1 MFGLNSTSKL
11 FVRTFFLPDNNH
23 SLLYFLKVFIYE
35 NHRRCICQFLSTF
48 AVMLKTINILNKRA
62 RFDYE
67 VIETFT
73 AGIVLTGTEIK
84 TIRLGK
90 AQITESFCEFN
101 EANELFAIN
110 TSIEEYAFGNQFNHK
125 ARTERKLLLNKRE
138 LKNLR
143 RSVETKGLTIVPLKL
158 FTNEKGMAKLEIG
171 LCKGKKTYDKR
182 ESLKEQDTKRDLDRI
197 KKAYK

>member
-1 MFGLNSTSKL
+1 
-11 FVRTFFLPDNNH
+11 
-23 SLLYFLKVFIYE
+23 
-35 NHRRCICQFLSTF
+35 
-48 AVMLKTINILNKRA
+48 MLKTVNILNKRA

-67 VIETFT
+67 IIETYT

-84 TIRLGK
+84 SIRLGK

-101 EANELFAIN
+101 DTDELFAIN
-110 TSIEEYAFGNQFNHK
+110 TSIEEYTFGNQFNHK
-125 ARTERKLLLNKRE
+125 ARSERKLLLNRRE

-143 RSVETKGLTIVPLKL
+143 RSIETKGLTIIPLKL

-197 KKAYK
+197 KKAYR

>member
-1 MFGLNSTSKL
+1 
-11 FVRTFFLPDNNH
+11 
-23 SLLYFLKVFIYE
+23 
-35 NHRRCICQFLSTF
+35 
-48 AVMLKTINILNKRA
+48 MLKTINILNKRA

-84 TIRLGK
+84 SIRLGK

-158 FTNEKGMAKLEIG
+158 FTNEKGIAKLEIG